1 MIREFE
7 MNKTIEIAKNRA
19 KDKFPYYSPVLMART
34 VESNEVPTMGITRSL
49 VIYYNKDFVDNN
61 SNNLPSLLVHE
72 GMHVVYDHHRRFEIS
87 QHFGKV
93 SPLIA
98 NIAMDMEINQYL
110 KEESSYIMKNGWL
123 PSMMDYPE
131 GRAFEDYLSMLLSD
145 MEDQKGKSSSGS
157 GSNSNSSGNGSQT
170 DSYDSPSDMSKDEI
184 LDQLNNIQELFKMGQ
199 KLSGGLSK
207 SVNEIIMDKG
217 GNSDNEEL
225 VDTLKQE
232 IDELIKQG
240 GCGSSEGFSK
250 ITREI
255 VAKKYDW
262 KQVLS
267 AVIKNRVSG
276 RKNGRNNTTYTEV
289 NRRLSSLSNIIFPNH
304 YDEVLTY
311 NLVVGIDTSG
321 SMGSLVDEMY
331 ARLKSI
337 QKSIDCE
344 LKLTVVECDC
354 AIQKV
359 FSNFN
364 LNSKKIESQGF
375 GGTDME
381 EIPRWVEKQISERKM
396 KEPDQII
403 IMTDNYCSWTGAS
416 KLKKKISVLT
426 NNRSD
431 DCPYKQYDVVI

>member
-1 MIREFE
+1 
-7 MNKTIEIAKNRA
+7 MNRTIEVAKNRA
-19 KDKFPYYSPVLMART
+19 RENFPYYAPVLRART
-34 VESNEVPTMGITRSL
+34 VEDNNIPTLGITRDL
-49 VIYYNKDFVDNN
+49 RIYYNNEFVTNN
-61 SNNLPSLLVHE
+61 SHDLPSLLVHE
-72 GMHVVYDHHRRFEIS
+72 GMHVVYDHHRRFEES
-87 QHFGKV
+87 EYFKKV
-93 SPLIA
+93 SPLIV

-110 KEESSYIMKNGWL
+110 KENSPYIREAGWL
-123 PSMMDYPE
+123 PEKMDYQE

-157 GSNSNSSGNGSQT
+157 GSNSNSSGNGNQT

-184 LDQLNNIQELFKMGQ
+184 LDQLNKVQELFKMGQ

-225 VDTLKQE
+225 VDNLKQE
-232 IDELIKQG
+232 VEELMKQE
-240 GCGSSEGFSK
+240 GCSNSSGFSK
-250 ITREI
+250 ITRNI
-255 VAKKYDW
+255 VEKKYDW

-267 AVIKNRVSG
+267 AVIRNRVNG
-276 RKNGRNNTTYTEV
+276 RKSGRNNTTYTEI

-304 YDEVLTY
+304 YDDVLTY

-321 SMGSLVDEMY
+321 SMGNLLDEMY

-354 AIQKV
+354 EIQNV

-364 LNSKKIESQGF
+364 LNSKKIESSGF

-381 EIPRWVEKQISERKM
+381 EIPRWVEKQISDRKM

-403 IMTDNYCSWTGAS
+403 IMTDNICNWSGTS